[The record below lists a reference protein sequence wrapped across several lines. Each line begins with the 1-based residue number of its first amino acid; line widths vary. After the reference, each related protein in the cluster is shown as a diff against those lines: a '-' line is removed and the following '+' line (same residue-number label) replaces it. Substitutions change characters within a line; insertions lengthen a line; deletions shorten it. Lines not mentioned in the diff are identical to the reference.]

1 MKISDIKF
9 RKSLTGGTLKAV
21 ASLTIDGC
29 IAIHEL
35 KVIETD
41 HLFVAMPSRKDES
54 GNYHDIV
61 HPINESARNLIE
73 TAVLSAYKIY
83 ADSQAMNITD
93 IIFRKTFDIG
103 KLRAVVSIT
112 IDGCL
117 AIHEIKLIQTDHLF
131 IAMPYR
137 TDSYGISHDIVHPIG
152 EAARHELESAI
163 IGAYKDYVAAHEPP
177 EIENF
182 TA

>member
-29 IAIHEL
+29 IAIHEI

-41 HLFVAMPSRKDES
+41 RLFVPMPSRKDES
-54 GNYHDIV
+54 GAYHDIV

-83 ADSQAMNITD
+83 AESQALIAEININ
-93 IIFRKTFDIG
+93 
-103 KLRAVVSIT
+103 S
-112 IDGCL
+112 
-117 AIHEIKLIQTDHLF
+117 
-131 IAMPYR
+131 
-137 TDSYGISHDIVHPIG
+137 
-152 EAARHELESAI
+152 
-163 IGAYKDYVAAHEPP
+163 
-177 EIENF
+177 
-182 TA
+182 

>member
-41 HLFVAMPSRKDES
+41 HLFVAMPSRKDEA
-54 GNYHDIV
+54 GAYHDIV

-73 TAVLSAYKIY
+73 TAVLSAYRIY
-83 ADSQAMNITD
+83 ADSQALIAEININ
-93 IIFRKTFDIG
+93 
-103 KLRAVVSIT
+103 S
-112 IDGCL
+112 
-117 AIHEIKLIQTDHLF
+117 
-131 IAMPYR
+131 
-137 TDSYGISHDIVHPIG
+137 
-152 EAARHELESAI
+152 
-163 IGAYKDYVAAHEPP
+163 
-177 EIENF
+177 
-182 TA
+182 

>member
-29 IAIHEL
+29 IAINEI

-41 HLFVAMPSRKDES
+41 RLFVAMPSRKDES
-54 GNYHDIV
+54 GAYHDIV

-83 ADSQAMNITD
+83 AESQALIAEININ
-93 IIFRKTFDIG
+93 
-103 KLRAVVSIT
+103 S
-112 IDGCL
+112 
-117 AIHEIKLIQTDHLF
+117 
-131 IAMPYR
+131 
-137 TDSYGISHDIVHPIG
+137 
-152 EAARHELESAI
+152 
-163 IGAYKDYVAAHEPP
+163 
-177 EIENF
+177 
-182 TA
+182 

>member
-29 IAIHEL
+29 IAIHEI

-41 HLFVAMPSRKDES
+41 RLFVAMPSRKDES
-54 GNYHDIV
+54 GAYHDIV

-83 ADSQAMNITD
+83 AESQSLIAEININ
-93 IIFRKTFDIG
+93 
-103 KLRAVVSIT
+103 S
-112 IDGCL
+112 
-117 AIHEIKLIQTDHLF
+117 
-131 IAMPYR
+131 
-137 TDSYGISHDIVHPIG
+137 
-152 EAARHELESAI
+152 
-163 IGAYKDYVAAHEPP
+163 
-177 EIENF
+177 
-182 TA
+182 

>member
-29 IAIHEL
+29 IAIHEI

-41 HLFVAMPSRKDES
+41 RLFVAMPSRKDES
-54 GNYHDIV
+54 GAYHDIV

-83 ADSQAMNITD
+83 AESQTLIAEIDIT
-93 IIFRKTFDIG
+93 T
-103 KLRAVVSIT
+103 
-112 IDGCL
+112 
-117 AIHEIKLIQTDHLF
+117 
-131 IAMPYR
+131 
-137 TDSYGISHDIVHPIG
+137 
-152 EAARHELESAI
+152 
-163 IGAYKDYVAAHEPP
+163 
-177 EIENF
+177 N
-182 TA
+182 